1 MLKVKEFLK
10 KEAVL
15 VISLVLA
22 VASMFFVSPSAEY
35 IEYIDFRTL
44 ALLLCLML
52 VMAGLNALGIF
63 RLLADKLL
71 SRTNS
76 TRTLGLTLN
85 LLCFFSSMLITNDV
99 ALITFVPFTLI
110 VLKLSDKMNKA
121 ILLVVLETV
130 AANLGSMLT
139 PIGNP
144 QNLYLFSAFS
154 MGLGEFVGAVVPYAV
169 LSLLLIVISSFLLG
183 NEKITVKADRSTPEI
198 NKLKVIVYAA
208 LFAASLLTVFRVI
221 PYPVTLAITLMAVI
235 FTDRKTLL
243 KADYSLLLTFVFL
256 FVFIGNLGKIEAVST
271 FLKSVVSGR
280 EVLVGI
286 AASQVFSNV
295 PAALL
300 LSGFTHNATA
310 LLVGVNLGGLGTLIA
325 SMASLISFKLIA
337 KENIKS
343 GRYMLVFTVVNVVFL
358 VLNIILWVII

>member
-1 MLKVKEFLK
+1 MFKVKEFLK

-22 VASMFFVSPSAEY
+22 VASMVFVRPSAEY

-144 QNLYLFSAFS
+144 QNLYLFSAFN
-154 MGLGEFVGAVVPYAV
+154 MGFGEFVGAVAPYAV
-169 LSLLLIVISSFLLG
+169 LSLILIVLSSFLLG
-183 NEKITVKADRSTPEI
+183 NEKITVKADGSTPAI
-198 NKLKVIVYAA
+198 NKVKVLVYAA

-221 PYPVTLAITLMAVI
+221 PYPVTLAITLAAVI
-235 FTDRKTLL
+235 ITDRKTLL

-256 FVFIGNLGKIEAVST
+256 FVFIGNLGKIEAVSS
-271 FLKSVVSGR
+271 FLKSIVSGR

-300 LSGFTHNATA
+300 LSGFTQNATA

-337 KENIKS
+337 KESISS
-343 GRYMLVFTVVNVVFL
+343 GRYMLIFTAVNIVFL

>member
-1 MLKVKEFLK
+1 MTKVKEFFK

-15 VISLVLA
+15 VISFVLA
-22 VASMFFVSPSAEY
+22 VASMFFVPPSTAY
-35 IEYIDFRTL
+35 LGYIDLRTL

-52 VMAGLNALGIF
+52 VMSGLNALGVF

-144 QNLYLFSAFS
+144 QNLYLFSAFN
-154 MGLGEFVGAVVPYAV
+154 MEIGEFVGAVAPYAV
-169 LSLLLIVISSFLLG
+169 LSLVLVVLSSFLLG
-183 NEKITVKADRSTPEI
+183 NEKITVKAEENTQAI
-198 NKLKVIVYAA
+198 NKIKVLVYIC
-208 LFAASLLTVFRVI
+208 LFAVSLLTVFRVI
-221 PYPVTLAITLMAVI
+221 PYPVTLGITLAAVI
-235 FTDRKTLL
+235 IADRKTLA

-256 FVFIGNLGKIEAVST
+256 FVFIGNLGEIEAVST
-271 FLKSVVSGR
+271 FLKSIVSGR

-300 LSGFTHNATA
+300 LSGFTQNAAA

-337 KENIKS
+337 KESINA
-343 GRYMLVFTVVNVVFL
+343 GRYLLVFTAVNIVFSA
-358 VLNIILWVII
+358 LNIILWIII